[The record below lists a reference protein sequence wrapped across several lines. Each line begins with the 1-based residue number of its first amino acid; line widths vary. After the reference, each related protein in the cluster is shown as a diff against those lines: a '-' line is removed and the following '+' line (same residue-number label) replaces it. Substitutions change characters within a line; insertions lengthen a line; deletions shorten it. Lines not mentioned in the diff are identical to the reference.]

1 MMNRICYDAAMS
13 RKKTRLEALAA
24 SRERDL
30 GSETDSEEENQT
42 KVRVYRLIDRLVGW
56 LVE

>member
-1 MMNRICYDAAMS
+1 MLRNENDQISFWSISKILDSKSTKNHVKYA
-13 RKKTRLEALAA
+13 
-24 SRERDL
+24 
-30 GSETDSEEENQT
+30 ETDSEEENQT